1 MEDQEHKV
9 KILNGAKE
17 LFKRFGVRSIT
28 MDDIAHHLGI
38 SKKTIYQYFAD
49 KDDIVTLAVRNFI
62 EQEREI
68 FERVKKESK
77 DAIDQLFRLTQCMR
91 QNMKDTNTSLLFD
104 LQKYHP
110 KAWALFQEFKHAYL
124 KNHIKSDLTN
134 GIAQGFYRAD
144 IPIDILA
151 TMRLEV
157 VTTLAHDENIF
168 PREQYNI
175 IDLQRELFDH
185 FISGILTDKGR
196 KVYDKYKIQYQRDT
210 QSVL

>member
-1 MEDQEHKV
+1 MEDHENKG

-49 KDDIVTLAVRNFI
+49 KDDIVTLAMKNFI
-62 EQEREI
+62 EQERSV

-110 KAWALFQEFKHAYL
+110 KAWSLFLEFKHSFL
-124 KNHIKSDLTN
+124 KDHIKADLRN
-134 GIAQGFYRAD
+134 GIDEGFYRED

-157 VTTLAHDENIF
+157 VTTLAHDEQIF
-168 PREQYNI
+168 PRDKYNI
-175 IDLQRELFDH
+175 IDLQHVLFDH

-196 KVYDKYKIQYQRDT
+196 KVYDKYKNEYQA
-210 QSVL
+210 SNPSA